1 MDLCRFSPTL
11 SISGILYLQAS
22 LLKTSERAMMTTEP
36 VIMGGEGVRPSL
48 YTVRHRTSWTTRP
61 PPTSS
66 SCQDSGELVNAT
78 LSFHRHLR
86 SLPTPLTRPPMVDKA
101 ARASQLS
108 ELSTAERVTS
118 SPTTVV
124 CPPRSCLPRMLAV
137 PASRVDPGSV
147 RSARERTVK
156 AAVKPAA
163 DSGLKGCSHNRRLF
177 GF

>member
-1 MDLCRFSPTL
+1 MGLKNNNQPRMDLCHFSPTL
-11 SISGILYLQAS
+11 SVSGILYLQAS
-22 LLKTSERAMMTTEP
+22 LLQTSERAM
-36 VIMGGEGVRPSL
+36 MGGEGVRPSL
-48 YTVRHRTSWTTRP
+48 YTVRHRTSWTSRP

-124 CPPRSCLPRMLAV
+124 CPPRSCLPTTVVCPGCWLSQQLVLTPAV
-137 PASRVDPGSV
+137 
-147 RSARERTVK
+147 
-156 AAVKPAA
+156 
-163 DSGLKGCSHNRRLF
+163 
-177 GF
+177 